1 VNLCVVSIGDTRCET
16 LAQVFTRVFAGPL
29 IMDHRA
35 LQSSAPAR
43 EVLPVS
49 PASLIDTVPTIVF
62 ERRLCLSS
70 CPLPTKPT
78 RRLKISQDADGS

>member
-1 VNLCVVSIGDTRCET
+1 MNLCVFSIGDTRCET
-16 LAQVFTRVFAGPL
+16 FVHVFARVFAGPL

-43 EVLPVS
+43 EVLHVS
-49 PASLIDTVPTIVF
+49 PASLIDTVPTII
-62 ERRLCLSS
+62 S
-70 CPLPTKPT
+70 CPVPTKPT

>member
-1 VNLCVVSIGDTRCET
+1 MNLCVFSIGDTRCET
-16 LAQVFTRVFAGPL
+16 LVHVFTRVFAGPL

-35 LQSSAPAR
+35 RQSSAPAR

-62 ERRLCLSS
+62 ERRLFLS
-70 CPLPTKPT
+70 CANETHKTTEDFP
-78 RRLKISQDADGS
+78 RR